1 MFAKI
6 TMVHLN
12 SVENDSQLD
21 APLVKGLEKIKIE
34 SPGEDE
40 VSQTVY
46 GSRYAAEGLPSGSM
60 PDREM

>member
-1 MFAKI
+1 
-6 TMVHLN
+6 MVHLS

-21 APLVKGLEKIKIE
+21 APLVKGLENVKID

-40 VSQTVY
+40 VSSTVY

-60 PDREM
+60 PEREM